1 MKTKGSGMS
10 FFDLINRRRSIRQY
24 TDKPVEREKIE
35 ACLEAARLAPST
47 SNSQPWK
54 FIVVDDP
61 DLRSIVAKE
70 TVAPFR
76 SFNTFTD
83 QVPVLVAVMADKI
96 SVKAKTGQLLRRFD
110 FGLIDI
116 GIATEHF
123 CLQATELGLGTCMLG
138 WFHEKAV
145 KKLLDIPR
153 NKRVYLMIALGYPRD
168 EQVRGKRRKP
178 LAEVRS
184 YNRYR

>member
-1 MKTKGSGMS
+1 
-10 FFDLINRRRSIRQY
+10 
-24 TDKPVEREKIE
+24 
-35 ACLEAARLAPST
+35 
-47 SNSQPWK
+47 
-54 FIVVDDP
+54 
-61 DLRSIVAKE
+61 
-70 TVAPFR
+70 
-76 SFNTFTD
+76 
-83 QVPVLVAVMADKI
+83 
-96 SVKAKTGQLLRRFD
+96 
-110 FGLIDI
+110 
-116 GIATEHF
+116 
-123 CLQATELGLGTCMLG
+123 MLG

>member
-1 MKTKGSGMS
+1 MN
-10 FFDLINRRRSIRQY
+10 FIDLVNRRQSVRQY
-24 TDKPVEREKIE
+24 ADKPVDREKIE

-61 DLRSIVAKE
+61 DLTAIVAEE

-76 SFNTFTD
+76 WFNTFAD
-83 QVPVLVAVMADKI
+83 QVPVLVAVTADKVSI
-96 SVKAKTGQLLRRFD
+96 KAKTGQFLRRFD

-123 CLQATELGLGTCMLG
+123 CLQATELGLGTCILG

-145 KKLLDIPR
+145 IKLLDIPR

-168 EQVRGKRRKP
+168 ERVRGKRRKP

>member
-1 MKTKGSGMS
+1 MS
-10 FFDLINRRRSIRQY
+10 FFDLVNRRQSVRQY
-24 TDKPVEREKIE
+24 ADKPVEREKIE
-35 ACLEAARLAPST
+35 MCLEAARLAPST

-54 FIVVDDP
+54 LIVVDDP

-70 TVAPFR
+70 SVAPFR

-96 SVKAKTGQLLRRFD
+96 SVKAKTGQFLRRFD

-123 CLQATELGLGTCMLG
+123 CLQATEIGLGTCILG

-168 EQVRGKRRKP
+168 EKVHGKRRKP

>member
-1 MKTKGSGMS
+1 MKTKGSGMN
-10 FFDLINRRRSIRQY
+10 FFDLVNRRQSVRQY
-24 TDKPVEREKIE
+24 ADKPVEREKIE
-35 ACLEAARLAPST
+35 ACLESARLAPST

-61 DLRSIVAKE
+61 DLRFVVAKE

-83 QVPVLVAVMADKI
+83 QAPVLVAVIADKI
-96 SVKAKTGQLLRRFD
+96 SVKAKTGQFLRRFD

-123 CLQATELGLGTCMLG
+123 CLQATELGLGTCILG

-145 KKLLDIPR
+145 KSFSIFR
-153 NKRVYLMIALGYPRD
+153 EANGCI
-168 EQVRGKRRKP
+168 
-178 LAEVRS
+178 
-184 YNRYR
+184 

>member
-1 MKTKGSGMS
+1 MS
-10 FFDLINRRRSIRQY
+10 FFDLVNRRQSVRQY
-24 TDKPVEREKIE
+24 ADKPVEREKIE

-61 DLRSIVAKE
+61 DLRSTVAKE

-76 SFNTFTD
+76 LFNTFTD
-83 QVPVLVAVMADKI
+83 QVPVLVAVLPDKI
-96 SVKAKTGQLLRRFD
+96 NIEAKTGQFLRRLD

-116 GIATEHF
+116 GIATENF
-123 CLQATELGLGTCMLG
+123 CLQATELGLGTCILG

-168 EQVRGKRRKP
+168 GEVRGKHRKP

>member
-1 MKTKGSGMS
+1 M
-10 FFDLINRRRSIRQY
+10 DLVNRRQSVRQY
-24 TDKPVEREKIE
+24 ADKPVEREKIE
-35 ACLEAARLAPST
+35 TCLEAARLAPST

-70 TVAPFR
+70 SVAPFR

-96 SVKAKTGQLLRRFD
+96 SVKAKTGQFLRRFD

-123 CLQATELGLGTCMLG
+123 CLQATEIGLGTCILG

-168 EQVRGKRRKP
+168 GQVRGKRRKP